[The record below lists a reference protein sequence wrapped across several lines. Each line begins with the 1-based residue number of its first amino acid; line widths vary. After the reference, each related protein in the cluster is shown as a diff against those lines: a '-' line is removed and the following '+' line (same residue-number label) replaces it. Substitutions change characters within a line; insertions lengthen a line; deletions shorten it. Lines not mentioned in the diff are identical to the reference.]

1 MTRTNIFRRRSIVF
15 LLSIVFFFIADAR
28 AAGGA
33 APQTGAA
40 DLGELEKVVLD
51 ELRETKTP
59 GAAVAIVNGGRVVYA
74 KGFGVRDVETNTPVT
89 PDTLF
94 RLGSTTKMFTGAAAV
109 VLAEQGKIK
118 LDAPVGDYAKGL
130 PPKLSR
136 VTAHQLLSNAAG
148 VADFSPPSVSHD
160 DAALAAMVR
169 GWKDDA
175 LFGEPGK
182 VYSYSSP
189 GFWLTGYVI
198 EEAGGKPYADM
209 MEELLFKPLGMA
221 RTTFRPHM
229 AMTYPLALGHNTQDG
244 KAAIIRP
251 AFNNVAMWPAGSI
264 FSSANDLARFVV
276 ALLGGGR
283 LEDKQV
289 LPASL
294 FTKLSGE
301 HVSMPG
307 EPSVHYGYGLLS
319 FKDRGARLVMHGGF
333 SRGYGSMI
341 QMVPERGFAVIVV
354 ANRSG
359 ETLRRTTEKA
369 KELFLKLE
377 PQPAQPRQAQPLAEG
392 DAAKF
397 VGRYVNGPQTWE
409 VLGEGGAALFEGRG
423 RRVRAEEDGR
433 PAALLRR
440 RARSGRGL
448 RPRRRRQG
456 RVHLHGPVRGAKEL
470 IRNDECGMMND
481 ESKTS

>member
-1 MTRTNIFRRRSIVF
+1 MTRTNIFRRRPILF
-15 LLSIVFFFIADAR
+15 LLSIVFIFVADAR
-28 AAGGA
+28 AQPGGA
-33 APQTGAA
+33 APQPGAA

-59 GAAVAIVNGGRVVYA
+59 GAAIAIVNGGRVVYA

-264 FSSANDLARFVV
+264 FSSAGELSRWAI
-276 ALLGGGR
+276 ALMNNGR
-283 LEDKQV
+283 LEEKQV
-289 LPASL
+289 LPPTLLA
-294 FTKLSGE
+294 KLAGE
-301 HVSMPG
+301 HTAMPG
-307 EPSVHYGYGLLS
+307 EPSVHYGYGLLN

-341 QMVPERGFAVIVV
+341 QMVPERGFAVIAV

-369 KELFLKLE
+369 KDLFLKLA
-377 PQPAQPRQAQPLAEG
+377 PQAAQPRQAQPLAEG

-397 VGRYVNGPQTWE
+397 VGRYVNGPQVWE
-409 VLGEGGAALFEGRG
+409 VLAKEGRLFLKDAG
-423 RRVRAEEDGR
+423 GEYELKKTGDLRLSYGDALEADAAFVLGADGKAEYIFTGLYAARR
-433 PAALLRR
+433 
-440 RARSGRGL
+440 
-448 RPRRRRQG
+448 
-456 RVHLHGPVRGAKEL
+456 
-470 IRNDECGMMND
+470 N
-481 ESKTS
+481 

>member
-1 MTRTNIFRRRSIVF
+1 MSRTKNFRPRTSIF
-15 LLSIVFFFIADAR
+15 LLSIVFCIIADAR
-28 AAGGA
+28 AQTGGA
-33 APQTGAA
+33 APQPGAA

-109 VLAEQGKIK
+109 VLAEQGKIR

-229 AMTYPLALGHNTQDG
+229 AMTYPLALGHNAQDG

-283 LEDKQV
+283 LEDRRV
-289 LPASL
+289 LPAAL

-354 ANRSG
+354 TNRSG

-369 KELFLKLE
+369 KELLLKLE
-377 PQPAQPRQAQPLAEG
+377 PQPAQPRQALPLAEG

-409 VLGEGGAALFEGRG
+409 VIAKEGRLFLKDAG
-423 RRVRAEEDGR
+423 GEYELKKTGELRLSYGDALEADAAFVLGADGKAEYIFTGLYSARR
-433 PAALLRR
+433 
-440 RARSGRGL
+440 
-448 RPRRRRQG
+448 
-456 RVHLHGPVRGAKEL
+456 
-470 IRNDECGMMND
+470 N
-481 ESKTS
+481 